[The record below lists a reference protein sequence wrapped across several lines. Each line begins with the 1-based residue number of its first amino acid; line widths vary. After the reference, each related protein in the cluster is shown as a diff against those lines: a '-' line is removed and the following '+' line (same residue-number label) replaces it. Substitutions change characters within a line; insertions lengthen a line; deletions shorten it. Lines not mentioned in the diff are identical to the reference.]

1 MERRIY
7 LFFKILIYSVLCFSE
22 FIIVIGAPSVHRT
35 QLANLEIRKL
45 RQGEA
50 EQVAQSHTELVL
62 EPGFKPRHLGSRVF
76 TFTTVLGSLPDMSAV
91 CVCVCVC
98 VNTYKT
104 DSVSAQLTYTYPAH
118 LTVTFKMFYG
128 WCMVSRRTLL
138 QWQYINWERKFQA
151 ILSDIQR
158 KLFSSNIWVIRKR
171 SRLSK
176 IKHKITLKVKRE
188 DKWAHIKS
196 C

>member
-7 LFFKILIYSVLCFSE
+7 LLFRILIYSVLCFLE

-35 QLANLEIRKL
+35 QLVNLEIRKL

-76 TFTTVLGSLPDMSAV
+76 TFTTVLGSLPDMPAV

-98 VNTYKT
+98 VCE
-104 DSVSAQLTYTYPAH
+104 QL
-118 LTVTFKMFYG
+118 
-128 WCMVSRRTLL
+128 
-138 QWQYINWERKFQA
+138 QN
-151 ILSDIQR
+151 
-158 KLFSSNIWVIRKR
+158 
-171 SRLSK
+171 
-176 IKHKITLKVKRE
+176 
-188 DKWAHIKS
+188 
-196 C
+196 

>member
-7 LFFKILIYSVLCFSE
+7 LFFRILIYSVLCFLE

-35 QLANLEIRKL
+35 QLVNLEIRKL

-76 TFTTVLGSLPDMSAV
+76 TFTTVLGSLPDMPAV

-98 VNTYKT
+98 NAQKYIHIPSPRWTGRAGRGSPDPLCWETGSELPAQGKMAT
-104 DSVSAQLTYTYPAH
+104 PQSVQL
-118 LTVTFKMFYG
+118 
-128 WCMVSRRTLL
+128 
-138 QWQYINWERKFQA
+138 
-151 ILSDIQR
+151 
-158 KLFSSNIWVIRKR
+158 
-171 SRLSK
+171 
-176 IKHKITLKVKRE
+176 RE
-188 DKWAHIKS
+188 D
-196 C
+196 